1 MKNNNAKMQKHS
13 KLRISSLILID
24 FSEYQNKGVE
34 GKETPTE
41 HSYLLGIILWESF
54 KSART

>member
-41 HSYLLGIILWESF
+41 HSYLLGIIL
-54 KSART
+54 